1 MMDLFA
7 PDSSRDGADFRS
19 LGKTAAGRGE
29 SLAGTVRYP
38 PPECPITHESTLQ
51 KNSRL
56 KHIRHDLD

>member
-7 PDSSRDGADFRS
+7 PDGSRDGADFPS
-19 LGKTAAGRGE
+19 LGKTAAGPRE
-29 SLAGTVRYP
+29 SLAGTVSDSP
-38 PPECPITHESTLQ
+38 PNCPITHDSTLQ